1 MRRQP
6 WGRRVTATWPLS
18 GLMEEGP
25 GSADHPGLGA
35 SVWEARVRVEE
46 GNRVHEQLLERIV
59 EMDVTACSIS
69 EGPTQVLLLPSP
81 VDTHSFP
88 WQP

>member
-18 GLMEEGP
+18 GLTEEGP

-35 SVWEARVRVEE
+35 SVWEACVRVEE
-46 GNRVHEQLLERIV
+46 GNHVHEQLLATWLSKQKAPGK
-59 EMDVTACSIS
+59 DC
-69 EGPTQVLLLPSP
+69 
-81 VDTHSFP
+81 
-88 WQP
+88 